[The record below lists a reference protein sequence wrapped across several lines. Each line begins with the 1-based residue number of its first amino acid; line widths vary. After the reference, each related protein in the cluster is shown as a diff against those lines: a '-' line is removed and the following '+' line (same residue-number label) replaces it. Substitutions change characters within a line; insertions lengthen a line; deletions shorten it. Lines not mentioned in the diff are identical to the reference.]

1 MADYISSYSGA
12 QIDEAVGRALPGG
25 RLEVLI
31 ADNAPQNWGFG
42 VDRLPLINK
51 ETLDAR
57 FDTGMYMFY
66 DVVNTIDGIRT
77 GQVFIR
83 GRNSN
88 IGYYVVQDIWTPDSG
103 GSASVHLHRYK
114 VSADSDWVLEYEN
127 PPMVL
132 GKEYRTTERYLGKP
146 VYAKRIH
153 IPALPNAALL
163 SVDYSDD
170 ENCRAI
176 RANGVAE
183 NSSRVFPTLNFGG
196 ALADSF
202 GNANVVSLTTA
213 NNKVLIACGGD
224 RSNSHAYISVFYY
237 KTTD

>member
-1 MADYISSYSGA
+1 MADYISQYTGG
-12 QIDEAVGRALPGG
+12 QIDNACRRALPGG
-25 RLEVLI
+25 TLEALI

-66 DVVNTIDGIRT
+66 DPVNTIDGIRT

-83 GRNSN
+83 GRNSG
-88 IGYYVVQDIWTPDSG
+88 IGYYCVQDIWTPDAPA
-103 GSASVHLHRYK
+103 ASTHLHRYK

-127 PPMVL
+127 PPMIL

-146 VYAKRIH
+146 VYAKAVDLG
-153 IPALPNAALL
+153 ALPNNTVKNISFGDSTVKGFDIKARGLINGVPYTFPMPDAAYAWIAGAQI
-163 SVDYSDD
+163 SVKTSDDYSAWTG
-170 ENCRAI
+170 EAI
-176 RANGVAE
+176 VKY
-183 NSSRVFPTLNFGG
+183 T
-196 ALADSF
+196 
-202 GNANVVSLTTA
+202 
-213 NNKVLIACGGD
+213 
-224 RSNSHAYISVFYY
+224 